1 MSITTYEEYI
11 EERENWIKSMNIE
24 DFVNLTKKYNI
35 RVGLFGKKYDKK
47 IGNIFITGL
56 AKQYSVAYVKTT
68 PSELTG
74 FIIDKLTDK
83 NIILK
88 TVVSYHNTP
97 FVVTKTLNINKKKT
111 VAENKLEMDY
121 YEEENIQKKHTS
133 SFTMIPLLETP
144 DQRLFI
150 NNLFFDSEKGQKF
163 KYICCN
169 KKENMDNKLSTEICD
184 NSLYKTAVG
193 NASPA
198 CILYMDAYCD
208 KNRDDI
214 ACSCYSTYK
223 VDDSQ
228 VKAENAFFDYA
239 NKTGNDIPKQCVSD
253 NCRLYGFKDREIK
266 ICPSSCLNVIDVENN
281 GGVIDIEGVRMK
293 ITCEKGMSRIVP
305 DTEKSMALADTKD
318 EKWLRDLEKILIII
332 FLLIFILIIYSSF
345 V

>member
-1 MSITTYEEYI
+1 MY
-11 EERENWIKSMNIE
+11 
-24 DFVNLTKKYNI
+24 FVYG
-35 RVGLFGKKYDKK
+35 R
-47 IGNIFITGL
+47 
-56 AKQYSVAYVKTT
+56 
-68 PSELTG
+68 
-74 FIIDKLTDK
+74 
-83 NIILK
+83 ILW
-88 TVVSYHNTP
+88 
-97 FVVTKTLNINKKKT
+97 
-111 VAENKLEMDY
+111 
-121 YEEENIQKKHTS
+121 Q
-133 SFTMIPLLETP
+133 
-144 DQRLFI
+144 
-150 NNLFFDSEKGQKF
+150 
-163 KYICCN
+163 
-169 KKENMDNKLSTEICD
+169 
-184 NSLYKTAVG
+184 
-193 NASPA
+193 
-198 CILYMDAYCD
+198 
-208 KNRDDI
+208 NRDDI